1 MKLTEAIAQLDHAQ
15 DAHWTEDG
23 MPSVEAVAAIYGKE
37 VTREQITKAAPD
49 LVRKAKEP
57 SAEEQAAEAQRLAD
71 EQAAAEPQDGD
82 PEIELPQGE
91 EARAIV
97 NAHDN
102 ELSDLDAQMD
112 ALRKKRDEV
121 QKSRDKI
128 LTETDA
134 GQNTPHAQL
143 VQDYFASQDKAR
155 MEQIEHM
162 NAAKVILG
170 KSVGQAG
177 AGPSQLDQAMA
188 GQRGHG
194 LKRPAFT
201 PPAGGAK

>member
-1 MKLTEAIAQLDHAQ
+1 MKLTEAIAQLDHIQ

-37 VTREQITKAAPD
+37 VTRDQITKAAPD
-49 LVRKAKEP
+49 LVRKANGNDDKP
-57 SAEEQAAEAQRLAD
+57 EAKL
-71 EQAAAEPQDGD
+71 
-82 PEIELPQGE
+82 LQGE

-97 NAHDN
+97 NEHDN
-102 ELSDLDAQMD
+102 QLSKLDAQMD
-112 ALRKKRDEV
+112 ELRKKRDEV

-143 VQDYFASQDKAR
+143 VQDYFVSQDKAR
-155 MEQIEHM
+155 IEQVEHM
-162 NAAKVILG
+162 NAAKAILG

-201 PPAGGAK
+201 PPADGAK

>member
-57 SAEEQAAEAQRLAD
+57 SAEEQRLAD
-71 EQAAAEPQDGD
+71 EQAALDAAGNDDEP
-82 PEIELPQGE
+82 EVELPQGE

-97 NAHDN
+97 NEHDN
-102 ELSDLDAQMD
+102 ELSRLDAQMD
-112 ALRKKRDEV
+112 ELRKKRDEV

-155 MEQIEHM
+155 MEQVEHM
-162 NAAKVILG
+162 NAAKAILG